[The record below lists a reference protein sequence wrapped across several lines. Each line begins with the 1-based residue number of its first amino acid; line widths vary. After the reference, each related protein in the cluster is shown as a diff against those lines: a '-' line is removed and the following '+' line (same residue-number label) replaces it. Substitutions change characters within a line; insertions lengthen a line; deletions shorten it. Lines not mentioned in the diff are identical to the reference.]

1 MKRDIGYDNP
11 SPRQFANDLLAGKSF
26 ERGDAWAHH
35 MPVEVYVQVASAC
48 NLDCYMC
55 YEHLRPEKYK
65 RGRGLRVLGP
75 ELFAKLEREVLPQAL
90 KITFGVGGEP
100 MLCEHL
106 LDYIERSYALN
117 QHVHLMTNGTR
128 ITTDKSAETLARCL
142 SSIEISI
149 DAATKETYER
159 IRIGSKWEKL
169 LANLERLNRFR
180 DRYAHDE
187 RTHLSLCFV
196 MMQSNVHELPAF
208 VELGRRL
215 GADRVAAWHVIPVTP
230 AGKEESLQH
239 AKERSDHF
247 LRLAHM
253 KAREIGIEAD
263 LVRPFDPKLEEE
275 LAPLI
280 AESRQG
286 AIARKEARE
295 HERAAANEAREKD
308 AAEWLEDERA
318 WSRALTGRHAD
329 ERTLPAAALFVD
341 RGAVSPGATLQH
353 DAPEEEAWQNST
365 IEEGLTTVPGDV
377 DPGTGVRRGAAWQP
391 MIDPPPVDDA
401 ARALAEFDA
410 RPKAKRLH
418 CHMPT
423 MTAFIFFDGRVFPC
437 CHPHAHT
444 KLPMGDLRR
453 QSFREIWNGRAYRN
467 LRAGLK
473 LGDPP
478 PLCQRCSIMQSPPPV
493 FENEDE
499 IEGQAADLASYY
511 GALDLEPRA
520 KHESSTILSSV
531 RDDAHIPSHLE
542 VAASDRAEAEA
553 QRDEIAREL
562 RSRSK
567 SWDSERAAI
576 EADHAARDAERKV
589 LFAELSKNA
598 DDIRQLKEHAATI
611 ESELTELRKHAVTLQ
626 TERDAQHGHI
636 DTIDRENHAM
646 KAHIAALESLH
657 GELEAHAANL
667 QYVVDSTHAE
677 RIHAL
682 RTWFWSWRR

>member
-1 MKRDIGYDNP
+1 MSRLCGASHAAVVEGSLLSRPIACSAAGDRRAIMKSDIGYKNP
-11 SPRQFANDLLAGKSF
+11 NARQFANDLLAGKSF
-26 ERGDAWAHH
+26 ERGDARAFH

-55 YEHLRPEKYK
+55 YEHLRPEKFK

-75 ELFAKLEREVLPQAL
+75 ELFAKLEREVLPHSL

-117 QHVHLMTNGTR
+117 LHVHLMTNGTR
-128 ITTDKSAETLARCL
+128 ITTDKTAERLARCL
-142 SSIEISI
+142 SSMEVSI

-169 LANLERLNRFR
+169 LSNFERLNRFR
-180 DRYAHDE
+180 DRYPESE

-208 VELGRRL
+208 VELGRKL

-230 AGKEESLQH
+230 DGKKESLQYD
-239 AKERSDHF
+239 KEKSDHF
-247 LRLAHM
+247 LRLAHL
-253 KAREIGIEAD
+253 KARDIGIEAD

-295 HERAAANEAREKD
+295 RERSAGESRAREKSAD
-308 AAEWLEDERA
+308 EWLEDEDA
-318 WSRALTGRHAD
+318 WSRPLTGKHAH
-329 ERTLPAAALFVD
+329 EPSVSGGALFVE
-341 RGAVSPGATLQH
+341 RGASNGATPSNGGASNGTRSNNGGTNNGATLH
-353 DAPEEEAWQNST
+353 NGGAGNGAAHHGGAEHNSRGSEAAEDEPWKGTT
-365 IEEGLTTVPGDV
+365 IEEGLAIVPGDV
-377 DPGTGVRRGAAWQP
+377 DPSTGVRLGAAWQP
-391 MIDPPPVDDA
+391 MADPPPHEDA
-401 ARALAEFDA
+401 ARALAEFEA
-410 RPKAKRLH
+410 RPKAARLH

-467 LRAGLK
+467 LRAGLR

-493 FENEDE
+493 FEDEDE
-499 IEGQAADLASYY
+499 LEGQAADLASYY

-520 KHESSTILSSV
+520 EHESSN
-531 RDDAHIPSHLE
+531 
-542 VAASDRAEAEA
+542 
-553 QRDEIAREL
+553 
-562 RSRSK
+562 
-567 SWDSERAAI
+567 SWDLER
-576 EADHAARDAERKV
+576 EAMFEQLAESKKRIDAV
-589 LFAELSKNA
+589 
-598 DDIRQLKEHAATI
+598 EH
-611 ESELTELRKHAVTLQ
+611 
-626 TERDAQHGHI
+626 
-636 DTIDRENHAM
+636 ENRGM
-646 KAHIAALESLH
+646 KAHIAAIESQRAGLALH
-657 GELEAHAANL
+657 AKNL
-667 QYVVDSTHAE
+667 DYLVKSTGAE

-682 RTWFWSWRR
+682 RTWLKFWKR